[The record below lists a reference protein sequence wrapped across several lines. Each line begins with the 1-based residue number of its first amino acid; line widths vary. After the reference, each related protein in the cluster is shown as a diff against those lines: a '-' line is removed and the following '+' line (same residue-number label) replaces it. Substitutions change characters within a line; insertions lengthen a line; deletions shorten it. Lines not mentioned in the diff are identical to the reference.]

1 MQQKIVFR
9 SKGLNCSAIFYLP
22 DNLSTKEKHPA
33 MVMAHGIGSTKEMC
47 LPQFAERFA
56 AAGFAVLLFDYRNL
70 GESEGIGSA
79 ARIETTCFLISFV
92 RTNRRSGRIKEPKR
106 PLVLLYLC
114 MFQLTGDI

>member
-1 MQQKIVFR
+1 
-9 SKGLNCSAIFYLP
+9 
-22 DNLSTKEKHPA
+22 

-79 ARIETTCFLISFV
+79 ARIETTCFPYFLWSEQ
-92 RTNRRSGRIKEPKR
+92 SQKR
-106 PLVLLYLC
+106 PD
-114 MFQLTGDI
+114 QGA